1 MRCVDCLPLIEEFFD
16 GETDERTAVQIGAH
30 LSSCADCAAA
40 LDALSFEQEIYAR
53 YDRRLEVSPSL
64 WSAVSGE
71 IARAPKSEPR
81 ATRRNFP
88 SRLREGFAATL
99 DAFTLRPA
107 LAATLALMVV
117 GGAVG
122 SLWRARET
130 ASDKEKFVAVNRHE
144 GIDATPSPVEPV
156 STVGLHEGD
165 NGGINPGINVEGLG
179 SNAGSGVKRTSTSE
193 PSNP

>member
-53 YDRRLEVSPSL
+53 YDRGLEVSPSL
-64 WSAVSGE
+64 WSAVSAE
-71 IARAPKSEPR
+71 IARAPQAEPG
-81 ATRRNFP
+81 ATRRNFL

-107 LAATLALMVV
+107 LAATLALLVV
-117 GGAVG
+117 GVAVG
-122 SLWRARET
+122 SLWLAHRP
-130 ASDKEKFVAVNRHE
+130 ASDNRKFVAVNKHE
-144 GIDATPSPVEPV
+144 GSGVVTPSPVEPV
-156 STVGLHEGD
+156 PTAVPDKDDKGD
-165 NGGINPGINVEGLG
+165 GVNPGINVAGLG
-179 SNAGSGVKRTSTSE
+179 SNAE
-193 PSNP
+193 